1 MVFLR
6 VYIFR
11 ERGAMEKEKLD
22 TYKNKLLKEKEALLK
37 EIKDVEDNGLSQGQ
51 DDSSGELS
59 YVDADGDR
67 GTDTFERE
75 RDLSLDMNVRDILS
89 QVNNALNRV
98 DNGTY
103 GTCIVCG
110 RDIEEGRLEALP
122 YTDLCIRDRMNLEQS
137 A

>member
-1 MVFLR
+1 
-6 VYIFR
+6 
-11 ERGAMEKEKLD
+11 MEKDKLD
-22 TYKNKLLKEKEALLK
+22 SYKNKLLKEKESLLK
-37 EIKDVEDNGLSQGQ
+37 EIKDVEVKGLNQGQ

-59 YVDADGDR
+59 YVDSDADR

-75 RDLSLDMNVRDILS
+75 RDLTLDVNVKDLLS

-110 RDIEEGRLEALP
+110 REIEEGRLEAIP
-122 YTDLCIRDRMNLEQS
+122 YTDLCINDRIKVEQS
-137 A
+137 P

>member
-1 MVFLR
+1 
-6 VYIFR
+6 
-11 ERGAMEKEKLD
+11 MEKEKLD

-37 EIKDVEDNGLSQGQ
+37 EIKDVEDNGLSHGQ

-59 YVDADGDR
+59 YVDSDADR